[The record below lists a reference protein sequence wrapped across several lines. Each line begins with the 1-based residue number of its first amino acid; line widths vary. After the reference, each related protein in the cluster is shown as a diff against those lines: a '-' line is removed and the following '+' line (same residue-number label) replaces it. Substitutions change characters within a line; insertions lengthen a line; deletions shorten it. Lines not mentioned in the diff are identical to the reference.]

1 MRFSMRFRKKM
12 KAVIIML
19 LFSGFR
25 IYAQWEVFDPTNWL
39 EALEEVYYAYD
50 QVTKTI
56 TMIEQNYEQMAF
68 YVERAKS
75 FNFEE
80 IEWDGNLDFRNEIFS
95 ATTQINSY
103 LNNIRGI
110 RDMFRKKN
118 IRMGNQSF
126 SFEDLVGLGDEN
138 KTIEDFVKESFN
150 VVKNSAQKAAEAF
163 ENSLSEEEAAM
174 LWAKYGLTP
183 ENYYMVQSVKQQAT
197 KAIDLALGA
206 IDEDVVQQKYSSF
219 DQTISNIMDM
229 LGAAGAGEGLTET
242 EVGQVQ
248 ALLQQQTIYRLT
260 ELQRALEQ
268 GVSYQAWYNA
278 LVRQEE
284 EAKKASEE
292 RMFREMDEKVMD
304 PWF

>member
-1 MRFSMRFRKKM
+1 MRFRKRM
-12 KAVIIML
+12 KAIIL
-19 LFSGFR
+19 LLILSGFR

-75 FNFEE
+75 FNFDE
-80 IEWDGNLDFRNEIFS
+80 IEWDGDLDFRNEIFS
-95 ATTQINSY
+95 ATTQINNY

-110 RDMFRKKN
+110 RDAFRKKN

-138 KTIEDFVKESFN
+138 KTIEDLVKESFN

-183 ENYYMVQSVKQQAT
+183 ENYYMVQSVKKQAD

-206 IDEDVVQQKYSSF
+206 IDEDVVQKKYDSF

-229 LGAAGAGEGLTET
+229 LGAAGAGQGLTET
-242 EVGQVQ
+242 EIGQIQ
-248 ALLQQQTIYRLT
+248 ALLQQQTINALT
-260 ELQRALEQ
+260 NLQRALEQ
-268 GVSYQAWYNA
+268 GVSYQAWFNA
-278 LVRQEE
+278 LKQQEE
-284 EAKKASEE
+284 DAKKASEE
-292 RMFREMDEKVMD
+292 RMFQEMDEKVMD